1 MAIEFEKNYKTI
13 SVKISDGSVVKGKI
27 NLINYPRVSDMLK
40 NSTEKF
46 ITVVSDEENPETKKV
61 YIINKEFI
69 VWAEVEG

>member
-1 MAIEFEKNYKTI
+1 
-13 SVKISDGSVVKGKI
+13 
-27 NLINYPRVSDMLK
+27 MLK

>member
-13 SVKISDGSVVKGKI
+13 SVKISDGSVVKGKL
-27 NLINYPRVSDMLK
+27 NLTNYPRVSDMLK

-46 ITVVSDEENPETKKV
+46 ITVVSDEQNPETKKV
-61 YIINKEFI
+61 YIINKEFM

>member
-27 NLINYPRVSDMLK
+27 NLTNYPRVSDMLK

-46 ITVVSDEENPETKKV
+46 ITVVSDQENPETKKV
-61 YIINKEFI
+61 YIINKEFM

>member
-27 NLINYPRVSDMLK
+27 NLTNYPRVSDMLK